1 MVKHTPH
8 PGPEAAQD
16 GEKFHQEPG
25 PSHESQPTLALAALR
40 KARPKRQDPH
50 PSAQA
55 KTPRPRTA
63 CRGSRGVATKIPP
76 RDSPQGMGEL
86 VGLAKKRPR
95 FPPIPAAI
103 RTDALHHVGVEAQ
116 MKSRAASWPPRVKH
130 P

>member
-1 MVKHTPH
+1 MVKHAPH

-25 PSHESQPTLALAALR
+25 PSHESQPPLALAALG

-63 CRGSRGVATKIPP
+63 CRGSRGAATKIPP

-86 VGLAKKRPR
+86 VGPAKKRPR

-103 RTDALHHVGVEAQ
+103 RTEALHHVGVEAQ
-116 MKSRAASWPPRVKH
+116 MKSRVASWPPRVKH